1 MPSDPRR
8 DRDYA
13 TLREDHLNDK
23 ARVEG
28 LESLETCY
36 LLCPSG
42 RTAKPKGIQRDT
54 GGHAV
59 ALALAMQN
67 IFSGNPGETMFTAAD
82 VGWAVGHSFGV
93 YGPLIHGMATIIY
106 EGLPIRPD
114 GGIWWKIVEQFQAT
128 VMVTSPTAIRSLN
141 KQGPA

>member
-1 MPSDPRR
+1 MSGRLAARPPRYVLVCARGLDPDMPSDPRR

-13 TLREDHLNDK
+13 TLRETHPPRPGTQSNGS
-23 ARVEG
+23 RV
-28 LESLETCY
+28 LRRAICY
-36 LLCPSG
+36 TRPVQKLSQ
-42 RTAKPKGIQRDT
+42 RGIQRDT

-93 YGPLIHGMATIIY
+93 YGPLIH
-106 EGLPIRPD
+106 EWQRFL
-114 GGIWWKIVEQFQAT
+114 
-128 VMVTSPTAIRSLN
+128 
-141 KQGPA
+141 